1 MKKKLIVFGGEGYIG
16 RVIQD
21 QLKFKYDISSYDNLI
36 YEKDKNIYL
45 KKNNKRK
52 IILGDIGDKKN
63 IKSVLCNFDYVLIL
77 AGIVGDPITKKYPNI
92 SKKINEKFM
101 KDLIVETLKSNIEK
115 LIFVSTCSNY
125 GISSKRKKL
134 NENDT
139 LKPISLYAKSKVK
152 IEKFILSQK
161 NKTKKI
167 CTILRFATAFGSS
180 PRMRF
185 DLTINE
191 FVKTLYEKKTL
202 EVYDSDTWRPYCHVN
217 DFAKIIDIIFNSNKK
232 IVNFSVFN
240 AGSSENNFTKY
251 MVAEKIKKF
260 FKNRKV
266 KYLSSS
272 RDRRDYE
279 VNFNKL
285 KKLNFKP
292 SWSLNKGIKEIIQNL
307 RRNKYKNKVS
317 GNYKV
322 FYD

>member
-232 IVNFSVFN
+232 RVNFSVFN

>member
-1 MKKKLIVFGGEGYIG
+1 
-16 RVIQD
+16 
-21 QLKFKYDISSYDNLI
+21 
-36 YEKDKNIYL
+36 
-45 KKNNKRK
+45 
-52 IILGDIGDKKN
+52 
-63 IKSVLCNFDYVLIL
+63 
-77 AGIVGDPITKKYPNI
+77 
-92 SKKINEKFM
+92 
-101 KDLIVETLKSNIEK
+101 
-115 LIFVSTCSNY
+115 
-125 GISSKRKKL
+125 
-134 NENDT
+134 
-139 LKPISLYAKSKVK
+139 
-152 IEKFILSQK
+152 
-161 NKTKKI
+161 
-167 CTILRFATAFGSS
+167 
-180 PRMRF
+180 MRF

-232 IVNFSVFN
+232 RVNFSVFN